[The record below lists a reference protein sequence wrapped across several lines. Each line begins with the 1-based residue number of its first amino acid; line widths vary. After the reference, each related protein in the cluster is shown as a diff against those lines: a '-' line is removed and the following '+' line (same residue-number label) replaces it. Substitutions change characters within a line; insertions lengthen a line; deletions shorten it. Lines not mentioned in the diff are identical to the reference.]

1 MKAVQSVHDVPVLM
15 LLKAR
20 DLIKKR
26 DSFDIRSFR
35 LKNGKTFSTEN
46 RELALSEDSKNKLTE
61 ALNAVASNEAL
72 MYRNTEDTV
81 YIDPVLKDI
90 KAPERSMRNANGR
103 ATLASYSLIHCNK
116 DKNLIIL
123 GVYWKN
129 GKERIDVDLSATAY
143 KEDFSDSQSIAYY
156 NLRNTFGLHSG
167 DYTTAPNG
175 ATEAVLIDK
184 KQCRKAGYRYI
195 FANVY
200 SFTHQNFN
208 EIPDVRFISQER
220 NGDIHNLKMTANQYG
235 EKSCFCKR
243 DDESGEI
250 IIDGKVFEPSC
261 FENNISLT
269 ANATQEIVFVYDVID
284 DTIIWLDKT
293 NIMNGIINGENNS
306 ARLAMLQEVAYMK
319 NNAIPSLYET
329 FEITG
334 VKFTDDPIKA
344 DRLYLA
350 KPVDA
355 EKEGLKENA
364 EIVTAM
370 ELSKIQD
377 EYLDKPKKPVEKTV
391 VKKEANEES
400 DVNVLLRLIR
410 EISNKN

>member
-1 MKAVQSVHDVPVLM
+1 
-15 LLKAR
+15 
-20 DLIKKR
+20 
-26 DSFDIRSFR
+26 
-35 LKNGKTFSTEN
+35 
-46 RELALSEDSKNKLTE
+46 
-61 ALNAVASNEAL
+61 
-72 MYRNTEDTV
+72 
-81 YIDPVLKDI
+81 
-90 KAPERSMRNANGR
+90 
-103 ATLASYSLIHCNK
+103 
-116 DKNLIIL
+116 
-123 GVYWKN
+123 
-129 GKERIDVDLSATAY
+129 
-143 KEDFSDSQSIAYY
+143 
-156 NLRNTFGLHSG
+156 
-167 DYTTAPNG
+167 
-175 ATEAVLIDK
+175 
-184 KQCRKAGYRYI
+184 
-195 FANVY
+195 
-200 SFTHQNFN
+200 
-208 EIPDVRFISQER
+208 
-220 NGDIHNLKMTANQYG
+220 MTANQYG
-235 EKSCFCKR
+235 EKSCFRKR

-284 DTIIWLDKT
+284 DTIIWLDKI